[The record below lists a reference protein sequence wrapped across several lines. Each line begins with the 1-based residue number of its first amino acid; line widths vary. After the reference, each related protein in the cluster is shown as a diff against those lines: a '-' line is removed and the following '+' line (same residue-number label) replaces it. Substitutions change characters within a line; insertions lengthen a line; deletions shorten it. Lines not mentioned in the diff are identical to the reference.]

1 MTDFLLPVAFSFQ
14 VRFTGDTGKEDIAFH
29 EVSGLEAEIELELVT
44 EGGENRFQHKL
55 PKPVKHPNLILKRGI
70 ASKSSGLVTW
80 FKQVIE
86 NDFSKPIEPRSV
98 TIMLNDEEGEPLRT
112 WSIARAYPVKWSI
125 DTFNAMENK
134 IAIETLELAYTTLKR
149 L

>member
-55 PKPVKHPNLILKRGI
+55 PKPVKHPNLILKRGV
-70 ASKSSGLVTW
+70 ASKSSGLVTWFKQVKSSGLVTW

-86 NDFSKPIEPRSV
+86 NDF
-98 TIMLNDEEGEPLRT
+98 
-112 WSIARAYPVKWSI
+112 
-125 DTFNAMENK
+125 
-134 IAIETLELAYTTLKR
+134 
-149 L
+149 